1 MPSDWYHDLN
11 KAPWKTPGWVFG
23 SMWTTIMISY
33 AVYMV
38 HLIKATNT
46 QKKIVLLFVAQWFLN
61 VAWNPIFFH
70 FKSPLLGLVII
81 SLLTLLSGYFLLR
94 FTKTLKLKSIF
105 IAPYFLWIFFA
116 TSLNAYIVLFN

>member
-1 MPSDWYHDLN
+1 MPSDWYQDLN
-11 KAPWKTPGWVFG
+11 KAPWTPPGWVFG
-23 SMWTTIMISY
+23 SMWTIIMISY
-33 AVYMV
+33 AVYMA
-38 HLIKATNT
+38 HLTKATNT

-81 SLLTLLSGYFLLR
+81 SLLALLISYFLFR
-94 FTKTLKLKSIF
+94 YTKTLKLKSIL
-105 IAPYFLWIFFA
+105 IAPYFLWIFIA